1 MTRRLTTLLIVVVIF
16 LIPVSW
22 LVWRQLS
29 VPTALACNG
38 TLVLQDSAENNVL
51 KSRAAYQV
59 TMNPDGTGYL
69 FVNGSMTYLTQQ
81 YRLNR
86 TVFFYYQ
93 PTLRQRGGYLLSITR
108 VKRLS
113 SDTTPQSVT
122 DTVMPLLSQG
132 AETPVWLSKLHGNE
146 VLFSGVTGAL
156 MVCAGS

>member
-1 MTRRLTTLLIVVVIF
+1 MTRPLTTLLIVVVLF

-38 TLVLQDSAENNVL
+38 TLVLQDSEENNVL

-69 FVNGSMTYLTQQ
+69 FVNGNMAYLSQQ

-86 TVFFYYQ
+86 TVFFRYQ
-93 PTLRQRGGYLLSITR
+93 PTTRERGGYLLTIVS
-108 VKRLS
+108 VKRLA

-122 DTVMPLLSQG
+122 DAVMPLLAQG
-132 AETPVWLSKLHGNE
+132 SETPVWLSKLKGNE
-146 VLFSGVTGAL
+146 VLFSGATGAL